1 MSRHRRQASQVL
13 PPEFLSG
20 NEPPRAFD
28 LSDVVVSTDAT
39 VSTAA
44 ATTTTG
50 VAADKSSTANPQ
62 KADVSGANSPAEA
75 KKPPLAR
82 SA

>member
-28 LSDVVVSTDAT
+28 LSDVVVSSDST

-44 ATTTTG
+44 ATTTG

-62 KADVSGANSPAEA
+62 KADASGANSPAQA
-75 KKPPLAR
+75 KKPPPAR